1 MTINTNWIDPH
12 IHLFAL
18 GLGEY
23 GWLRCENPPYW
34 PDKALIAKEFTE
46 TQLNVA
52 SQGRLQGFVHIEA
65 GFDNQRPWRE
75 VHFLT
80 THCKR
85 PFRSVACIDL
95 NACEA
100 HSHIDTLATYSS
112 VSGLRHILDEDAAGL
127 LNTPKV
133 RWSLAHMAS
142 HNLSFEA
149 QLDVTDSKA
158 VKALLHALERTP
170 NLRIAI
176 NHTAIAPLALSS
188 YRFMMW
194 KEHIRRLSETKQVMF
209 KFSGL
214 EMQDRQWSWQ
224 RAYTLFDSLLSITSS
239 QQVMLASNYPLSLWR
254 MPYIKLW
261 GGYSKM
267 VSMLSA
273 CEQEA
278 LLKRNAYKWY
288 GF

>member
-1 MTINTNWIDPH
+1 MAINKNWIDPH

-18 GLGEY
+18 AVGEY
-23 GWLRCENPPYW
+23 GWLRPENPPHW
-34 PDKALIAKEFTE
+34 PDKAKIAKEVTE
-46 TQLNVA
+46 TQLIIA

-75 VHFLT
+75 VQFLT

-95 NACEA
+95 NAREA

-112 VSGLRHILDEDAAGL
+112 VSGLRHILDDDAERL

-133 RWSLAHMAS
+133 RWSLALMAS

-149 QLDVTDSKA
+149 QFDLTDSKA
-158 VKALLHALERTP
+158 VGGLLNILERTP

-176 NHTAIAPLALSS
+176 NHAAIAPPAFSS

-224 RAYTLFDSLLSITSS
+224 RAYTLFDLLLSITSS

-254 MPYIKLW
+254 MPYMDLW
-261 GGYSKM
+261 GGYSEM
-267 VSMLSA
+267 ISMLPA

>member
-23 GWLRCENPPYW
+23 GWLRSENPPYW

-46 TQLNVA
+46 TQLNTA

-75 VHFLT
+75 VQFLT
-80 THCKR
+80 MHCKR

-127 LNTPKV
+127 LNAPKV

-224 RAYTLFDSLLSITSS
+224 RAYTLFDSLLSITSP

-261 GGYSKM
+261 NGYSEM
-267 VSMLSA
+267 ISILSA
-273 CEQEA
+273 SEQEA
-278 LLKRNAYKWY
+278 LFKRNAYKWY

>member
-1 MTINTNWIDPH
+1 MIINTNWIDPH

-18 GLGEY
+18 GLGKY
-23 GWLRCENPPYW
+23 DWLRSENPPYW
-34 PDKALIAKEFTE
+34 PDKAQLAKEVTE
-46 TQLNVA
+46 TQLNAA

-75 VHFLT
+75 VQFLT

-85 PFRSVACIDL
+85 PFRAIACIDL

-112 VSGLRHILDEDAAGL
+112 VSGLRHILDNDAARL
-127 LNTPKV
+127 LSTPKV

-149 QLDVTDSKA
+149 QLDLADSNA
-158 VKALLHALERTP
+158 VNALLHTLERTP

-176 NHTAIAPLALSS
+176 NHTAIAPLAFSS
-188 YRFMMW
+188 YRFVVW
-194 KEHIRRLSETKQVMF
+194 QEHIRKLSETKQVMF

-214 EMQDRQWSWQ
+214 EMQDRQWLWQ
-224 RAYTLFDSLLSITSS
+224 RAYALFDALLLIASP

-261 GGYSKM
+261 EGYGEM
-267 VSMLSA
+267 VSMLST
-273 CEQEA
+273 CEQQA
-278 LLKRNAYKWY
+278 LLKQNAHHWY

>member
-1 MTINTNWIDPH
+1 MTTTTNWIDPH

-18 GLGEY
+18 GVGEY
-23 GWLRCENPPYW
+23 GWLRAENPPYW
-34 PDKALIAKEFTE
+34 SDKALIAKEFTE
-46 TQLNVA
+46 TQLNAA
-52 SQGRLQGFVHIEA
+52 SRGRLQGFVHIEA

-75 VHFLT
+75 LQFLT

-85 PFRSVACIDL
+85 PFRSIACIDL
-95 NACEA
+95 NTCEA
-100 HSHIDTLATYSS
+100 HSHIDTLAAYSS
-112 VSGLRHILDEDAAGL
+112 VSGLRHILDDDAAHL
-127 LNTPKV
+127 LHTPKV

-142 HNLSFEA
+142 RNLSFEA
-149 QLDVTDSKA
+149 QFDVADSIA
-158 VKALLHALERTP
+158 VKALLQTLERTP
-170 NLRIAI
+170 DLRIAI

-188 YRFMMW
+188 SRFMMW

-224 RAYTLFDSLLSITSS
+224 RAYLLFDALLSITSP

-261 GGYSKM
+261 EGYCEM
-267 VSMLSA
+267 VSILPTS
-273 CEQEA
+273 EQEA
-278 LLKRNAYKWY
+278 LLKRNAHKWY